1 MDLEKFKPVIL
12 TSGPSTM
19 TIAKSGV
26 SFSQATVI
34 KLNKSEFVRILM
46 NSEDKMLLVKEASKD
61 DEQAVPF
68 FNPDRKVITAR
79 WNYSDF
85 NNSLSQMMGWNTDKN
100 TYKVHGAF
108 IEDEKAMLFDLNKAQ
123 ILNK

>member
-26 SFSQATVI
+26 SFSQASVI

-46 NSEDKMLLVKEASKD
+46 NSDDRMILIEEASKE

-68 FNPDRKVITAR
+68 FNPNRKVITAR

-85 NNSLSQMMGWNTDKN
+85 NNSLSQMMEWDTDEN
-100 TYKVHGAF
+100 TYKVHGTYL
-108 IEDEKAMLFDLNKAQ
+108 ENEKAMLFDLNKAQ